1 MLKRMIMTAL
11 LLMTLTGYCLAADTQ
26 EIIKAQ
32 SQALELDELEEAA
45 RPYLGDVTLEG
56 VDLNGG
62 IQSILEEGSGQ
73 LEGVLRKALR
83 SGMLLLTIVLL
94 TGVAAS
100 LMEGA
105 KDKGLPA
112 VPLAGALAVTA
123 VAVSDVESLL
133 GLGQST
139 LDGMT
144 QFSNLLFPAVTALTA
159 ATGAITGA
167 AARQMAVVLFS
178 DLLMNLMSGLL
189 VPLVYAYLAA
199 SIAHAA
205 LGNDGL
211 KRVASLL
218 KWAVTLIL
226 TVVLMAFVGY
236 LTVSGVIAG
245 HTDAATIKATKFALS
260 STIPVVGG
268 ILSDAAETVL
278 ASAGILRGTVGLY
291 GMMAVLAMCL
301 VPFLQLG
308 AHYLAYKLTA
318 ALSAT
323 VADGRTAGL
332 IDSIGSAF
340 GLILGMTGAGTLM
353 LLVSLVS
360 SLSVMNL

>member
-1 MLKRMIMTAL
+1 MGKRMILTLLVLLAL
-11 LLMTLTGYCLAADTQ
+11 VSPCLAVGTE
-26 EIIKAQ
+26 EIMESQ
-32 SQALELDELEEAA
+32 SEALELDGLEDAA
-45 RPYLGDVTLEG
+45 RPYLDGMR
-56 VDLNGG
+56 
-62 IQSILEEGSGQ
+62 LEEADLDEGLQTILDTGSAQ
-73 LEGVLRKALR
+73 LKGVLRKALR
-83 SGMLLLTIVLL
+83 SGMLLLVIILL
-94 TGVAAS
+94 TGVAGS
-100 LMEGA
+100 LLEGA
-105 KDKGLPA
+105 KGSGLPA

-139 LDGMT
+139 LTSMSE
-144 QFSNLLFPAVTALTA
+144 FSNILFPAVTALTA

-167 AARQMAVVLFS
+167 AARQLAAVLFS

-211 KRVASLL
+211 KRVAALL
-218 KWAVTLIL
+218 KWAVTIIL

-245 HTDAATIKATKFALS
+245 HTDAATVKAAKFALS

-278 ASAGILRGTVGLY
+278 AGAGILRGTVGVY
-291 GMMAVLAMCL
+291 GMLAVLAMCL
-301 VPFLQLG
+301 TPFLQLG

-323 VADGRTAGL
+323 VADSRMAGL

-353 LLVSLVS
+353 LLISLVS
-360 SLSVMNL
+360 SLAVMNV